1 VNKKMAAAMNLV
13 NKKAH
18 WVGAIL
24 ALALWSGS
32 GVALARTAEMYDAP
46 KVLSVAAAPLE
57 ARQIRDRIVAGGQSL
72 GWAVAQEEQGLVE
85 LTYDKQGKHQ
95 VTVAVRYD
103 PTGYKVDYLRSFNL
117 NYEEQGGVK
126 KIHPNYNRWILNLI
140 KAIGPV

>member
-1 VNKKMAAAMNLV
+1 MEVAVKKVNT
-13 NKKAH
+13 KAH
-18 WVGAIL
+18 WIGAIL

-32 GVALARTAEMYDAP
+32 GAALARTAEMYDAP
-46 KVLSVAAAPLE
+46 KVLSVSATPLE
-57 ARQIRDRIVAGGQSL
+57 TRQIRDRIVTGGQSL
-72 GWAVAQEEQGLVE
+72 GWAVAREEPGLVE

-103 PTGYKVDYLRSFNL
+103 PSGYKIDYVRSFNL
-117 NYEEQGGVK
+117 NYEELGGVK